1 MTQPF
6 GSNQEKGYVAVFL
19 EHNDG
24 SGSSCMFPD
33 DRITEYITAPNTK
46 VVSAPENHPFR

>member
-1 MTQPF
+1 M
-6 GSNQEKGYVAVFL
+6 AVFL

-33 DRITEYITAPNTK
+33 GRITEYAKAPNTK
-46 VVSAPENHPFR
+46 DVSAPDNHPFRSVYLM